1 MKGAV
6 YYGPRDIRLED
17 LPTPEPGPGEL
28 LIEVARNGLCGSDL
42 HTYLGASTGGAA
54 MHVPGVVLG
63 HEFSG
68 IVREVGAGV
77 TDMAVGAAVAIAPIE
92 WCGTCYACSHS
103 WPQMCRKLG
112 LYGGYRLPLHGGLA
126 EFAVVSR
133 RSAFTVPAGLGVVE
147 AALAEPMA
155 VAVHAVRRAPTTLG
169 ATVLVLGAGPI
180 GLGVLQ
186 AVRAAGA
193 TTMIVSEPSVAR
205 RDAARRLGASAV
217 VDPTTENLRQAVRDL
232 VRDGVDLV
240 FETTAK
246 DSALSQG
253 LQALRPRG
261 TMVSVAGWGDLARV
275 DMGLAMAKELDIRYS
290 MTYEPAVDFP
300 ATLAMLATGAFDA
313 NVLISD
319 HIPLDSLIADGLE
332 ELLNNADQHVKILV
346 DPSPNART
354 GPAAPSAITPSDGT
368 TRGTT

>member
-17 LPTPEPGPGEL
+17 LPTPEAGPGEL

-42 HTYLGASTGGAA
+42 HTYLGASKGGAS

-68 IVREVGAGV
+68 IVREVGTGV
-77 TDMAVGAAVAIAPIE
+77 TDIAVGAAVAIAPIE
-92 WCGTCYACSHS
+92 WCGSCYACSHS

-126 EFAVVSR
+126 EYAVVSR
-133 RSAFTVPAGLGVVE
+133 RSAFTVPVGLGVVE

-169 ATVLVLGAGPI
+169 TTVLVLGAGPI

-193 TTMIVSEPSVAR
+193 TTIIVSEPSLAR
-205 RDAARRLGASAV
+205 RDAARRLGASV
-217 VDPTTENLRQAVRDL
+217 VIDPTIENLRHVVRDL

-261 TMVSVAGWGDLARV
+261 TLVSVAGWGDLARV

-346 DPSPNART
+346 DPSPTASNPT
-354 GPAAPSAITPSDGT
+354 APSDRS
-368 TRGTT
+368 TRGTR